1 MTLRNYQPVAWV
13 LYQWVIDQSKADI
26 FINPGII
33 IFVYKWAFFISILVR
48 STIFFY
54 EMMIS
59 VVDQHNLYTVSTL
72 YQQST
77 ERQTCHSTQIQYT
90 LTTVQTDRH
99 VTPLGFSTLL
109 TTVHRQ
115 TDMSLHSYSV
125 HFNNSSDRPTCHS
138 TQILSM
144 MLHEVL
150 FYLNWIVVNIWY
162 SGTCAIWHLH
172 FPTLCDIRQK
182 FMVPKYFS

>member
-1 MTLRNYQPVAWV
+1 MSLHSDSVHFNNSSDRQTDMSLHSDSVH
-13 LYQWVIDQSKADI
+13 
-26 FINPGII
+26 INNN
-33 IFVYKWAFFISILVR
+33 SQTDMSLH
-48 STIFFY
+48 SD
-54 EMMIS
+54 S
-59 VVDQHNLYTVSTL
+59 VHFNNSSD
-72 YQQST
+72 
-77 ERQTCHSTQIQYT
+77 RQTCHSTWIQYT